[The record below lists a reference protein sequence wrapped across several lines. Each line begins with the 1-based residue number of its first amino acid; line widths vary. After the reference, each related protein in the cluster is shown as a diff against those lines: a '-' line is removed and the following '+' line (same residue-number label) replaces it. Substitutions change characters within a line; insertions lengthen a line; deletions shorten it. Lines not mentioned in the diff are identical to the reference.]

1 MTIAAKLLL
10 PDNRFCQIPHDDDS
24 DRLAEEGDEITFLLL
39 LQPVTEIGES
49 KRLLGEEEWGRPEHL
64 QARSLR
70 ASCES
75 GIFVLK
81 HSFAFGSLRRCGL
94 QRVKGELL
102 EKALAYN
109 LVRAAQLRRA
119 DEAARQRE
127 RLAA

>member
-1 MTIAAKLLL
+1 LL

-49 KRLLGEEEWGRPEHL
+49 KRLLGEEEWGRPELL